1 MRANQDS
8 FIEDYI
14 PYISRAS
21 APSLVIMLLK
31 NEFLLI
37 PSLNI
42 PTKYRVS
49 LKNFP
54 E

>member
-1 MRANQDS
+1 MWANQDS

-31 NEFLLI
+31 NESLLI
-37 PSLNI
+37 ISFNI
-42 PTKYRVS
+42 P
-49 LKNFP
+49 LKTFTN